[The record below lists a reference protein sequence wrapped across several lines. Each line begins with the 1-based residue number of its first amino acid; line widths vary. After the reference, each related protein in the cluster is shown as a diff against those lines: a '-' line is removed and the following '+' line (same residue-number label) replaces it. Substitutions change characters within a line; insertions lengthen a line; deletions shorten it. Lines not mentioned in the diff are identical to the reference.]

1 MKKITLLIA
10 DDVYN
15 ELQSC
20 QNVRFLTGSA
30 YGTQDAF
37 MIKLLKSIDEGKTE
51 IEIKYKE
58 KK

>member
-10 DDVYN
+10 DDVYS
-15 ELQSC
+15 ELVSC
-20 QNVRFLTGSA
+20 HNVRCLTGSA
-30 YGTQDAF
+30 YGIQDAF
-37 MIKLLKSIDEGKTE
+37 MMKLLESIDKGESE